1 MGEGK
6 QAWGW
11 YPAGNIW
18 VPLQVAATGKLVI
31 DPTAVFEE
39 PPTLGELEKGA
50 TSNWCNL
57 HAADADAHHD
67 AFTPAD
73 HQADPH
79 TMTLDGVDLSAH
91 AVDVDAHHGAFTPA
105 DHTAI
110 GDGAP
115 HHARYT
121 DAEALLVAAPL
132 AHHARHEA
140 GGADALANPIAIAA
154 MPNLTSTK
162 IWQGNGG
169 NRPTEVDL
177 PVGVSTFAALT
188 DVKFVCKAAD
198 ETVNNSIVM
207 QNDDHLFFAVA
218 ANEIWAFELQL
229 ILQQDNDGAAYA
241 KHKYAFSVPA
251 ASIINRMPLYHTI
264 PPGIIV
270 DATGTVNL
278 GSDGLP
284 VQLYWAKFLYRGGA
298 NAGTVQMQWAQQI
311 AKICDTKI
319 LKGSVIIAHRLA

>member
-91 AVDVDAHHGAFTPA
+91 AANADAHHDAFVAA

-110 GDGAP
+110 GDAAP

-121 DAEALLVAAPL
+121 DAEVLALASDL

-154 MPNLTSTK
+154 LPNLTSTK
-162 IWQGNGG
+162 IWQGNVSD
-169 NRPTEVDL
+169 RPVEVDL
-177 PVGVSTFAALT
+177 PAGGGLTYVELIGNQNKAATGADAWEDWDLSGIVPADTQFVEVWIYKISALSRYVGVRINGSAIER
-188 DVKFVCKAAD
+188 KW
-198 ETVNNSIVM
+198 NMS
-207 QNDDHLFFAVA
+207 
-218 ANEIWAFELQL
+218 
-229 ILQQDNDGAAYA
+229 GAAG
-241 KHKYAFSVPA
+241 KGMTTTV
-251 ASIINRMPLYHTI
+251 
-264 PPGIIV
+264 GV
-270 DATGTVNL
+270 DANRKCEIFATSETTNYTFNIKG
-278 GSDGLP
+278 
-284 VQLYWAKFLYRGGA
+284 YW
-298 NAGTVQMQWAQQI
+298 I
-311 AKICDTKI
+311 
-319 LKGSVIIAHRLA
+319 

>member
-154 MPNLTSTK
+154 VPDLASGK
-162 IWQGNGG
+162 IWQGNAG
-169 NRPTEVDL
+169 NRPVEVDL
-177 PVGVSTFAALT
+177 PAGGTKWFYQDWDYGTGGSVVAVGQHNCYYLNSQYDSVSFEFRTPPDWASIAAVKMLIISEGTGTFDYTARTSWALIGANYNANT
-188 DVKFVCKAAD
+188 DVLTAD
-198 ETVNNSIVM
+198 GVAVTDGIIKSI
-207 QNDDHLFFAVA
+207 DLTEAFTGLA
-218 ANEIWAFELQL
+218 ANM
-229 ILQQDNDGAAYA
+229 
-241 KHKYAFSVPA
+241 SVGLKVTLDA
-251 ASIINRMPLYHTI
+251 LAT
-264 PPGIIV
+264 
-270 DATGTVNL
+270 ATGIFAI
-278 GSDGLP
+278 
-284 VQLYWAKFLYRGGA
+284 QLDITY
-298 NAGTVQMQWAQQI
+298 N
-311 AKICDTKI
+311 
-319 LKGSVIIAHRLA
+319 